1 MKVINFFLLSLL
13 LILFSSCSTVK
24 KGFESQRKNSTDEFL
39 VEKKR
44 PLVLPP
50 VYGKLPTPDDAI
62 KNSEKNKEFKEV
74 ISSSKNNSNKKTT
87 DNKSSSLQESILD
100 KIK

>member
-1 MKVINFFLLSLL
+1 MKKLIIYLFLLTFLSACQATREGFTL
-13 LILFSSCSTVK
+13 K
-24 KGFESQRKNSTDEFL
+24 KKDNSDEFL
-39 VEKKR
+39 VEKKS

-62 KNSEKNKEFKEV
+62 RNTEKTEEFKEV
-74 ISSSKNNSNKKTT
+74 ISSSKNNSNKKVNN
-87 DNKSSSLQESILD
+87 NKSSNLEDLILD

>member
-1 MKVINFFLLSLL
+1 MKKRLILLNLLLLSFLAACESAREGFTL
-13 LILFSSCSTVK
+13 K
-24 KGFESQRKNSTDEFL
+24 KKDNSDEFL
-39 VEKKR
+39 VEKKS

-62 KNSEKNKEFKEV
+62 KNTEKTEEFKEV
-74 ISSSKNNSNKKTT
+74 ISSSKNNSNKKVNN
-87 DNKSSSLQESILD
+87 NKSSNLEDLILD

>member
-1 MKVINFFLLSLL
+1 MKKRLILLNLL
-13 LILFSSCSTVK
+13 LLCFLSACESARDGFSLK
-24 KGFESQRKNSTDEFL
+24 KKDNSDEFL
-39 VEKKR
+39 VEKKS

-62 KNSEKNKEFKEV
+62 KNSEKNEEFKEV
-74 ISSSKNNSNKKTT
+74 ISSSKNNSNKNTT

>member
-1 MKVINFFLLSLL
+1 MKKRLILLNLL
-13 LILFSSCSTVK
+13 LLCFLSACGSASDGFSLK
-24 KGFESQRKNSTDEFL
+24 KKDNSDEFL
-39 VEKKR
+39 VEKKS

-62 KNSEKNKEFKEV
+62 KNSEKNEEFKQV